1 MKTRQQSLHDEGGQS
16 RAGEEG
22 DAQKLDDVR
31 VAYGAHQL
39 ALSHELGRGLGQ
51 LVRPSMQDGVD
62 CFGGGFHGKGHLLH
76 LAISPAAN
84 GSTSELDV
92 GENER
97 PQLGMVAEKI
107 FRHQEKGVACITGCA
122 YAVQISKACFFN
134 PRRACARVSVV
145 NPRRACAR
153 ITWVCLSVC
162 PSVPALAASASVETS
177 KQRYSR
183 VFLRLFLD

>member
-1 MKTRQQSLHDEGGQS
+1 MQALLDEPNERVVPTELATGTELLGGQS

-62 CFGGGFHGKGHLLH
+62 CFGGGFHGKGHVLH

-107 FRHQEKGVACITGCA
+107 FLHQEKGVACITGCA
-122 YAVQISKACFFN
+122 YAVQISKACFNPRRACARVTVVN
-134 PRRACARVSVV
+134 PRRACARVSCVS
-145 NPRRACAR
+145 
-153 ITWVCLSVC
+153 VCLSV
-162 PSVPALAASASVETS
+162 
-177 KQRYSR
+177 
-183 VFLRLFLD
+183 RLFPL

>member
-1 MKTRQQSLHDEGGQS
+1 MSLRV
-16 RAGEEG
+16 RAISHSTQYVISALRLLVLKILRPGVPVGEEG
-22 DAQKLDDVR
+22 DSQKLDDVR

-76 LAISPAAN
+76 LAIGPAAN

-97 PQLGMVAEKI
+97 PQLGMVAEIIFLHFCPLIAKI
-107 FRHQEKGVACITGCA
+107 ANST
-122 YAVQISKACFFN
+122 
-134 PRRACARVSVV
+134 
-145 NPRRACAR
+145 
-153 ITWVCLSVC
+153 T
-162 PSVPALAASASVETS
+162 
-177 KQRYSR
+177 RYSCAKCGNAQCKYQSR
-183 VFLRLFLD
+183 NIVLSYELS

>member
-39 ALSHELGRGLGQ
+39 ALSHELGHGLGQ
-51 LVRPSMQDGVD
+51 LVRRAVVSFLQDGEE
-62 CFGGGFHGKGHLLH
+62 CFGGGSHGKGHLFNPTVRPTSDSG
-76 LAISPAAN
+76 A
-84 GSTSELDV
+84 SELDV

-107 FRHQEKGVACITGCA
+107 FLHYLPFSLQ
-122 YAVQISKACFFN
+122 N
-134 PRRACARVSVV
+134 PRNGRS
-145 NPRRACAR
+145 
-153 ITWVCLSVC
+153 
-162 PSVPALAASASVETS
+162 
-177 KQRYSR
+177 
-183 VFLRLFLD
+183 

>member
-62 CFGGGFHGKGHLLH
+62 CFGGGFHGKDHLLH

-84 GSTSELDV
+84 CSTSELDV

-97 PQLGMVAEKI
+97 PQLGMVAEKNFLHFCPLI
-107 FRHQEKGVACITGCA
+107 ANGAQPGVIYSLRCA
-122 YAVQISKACFFN
+122 KCGNAQCKYQSRNIV
-134 PRRACARVSVV
+134 
-145 NPRRACAR
+145 
-153 ITWVCLSVC
+153 LSYEL
-162 PSVPALAASASVETS
+162 S
-177 KQRYSR
+177 
-183 VFLRLFLD
+183 

>member
-39 ALSHELGRGLGQ
+39 ALSHERLGQ

-76 LAISPAAN
+76 LAIGPAAN

-107 FRHQEKGVACITGCA
+107 FLHFCHQEKGVACITGCA
-122 YAVQISKACFFN
+122 IYAVQISKAGFFFSF
-134 PRRACARVSVV
+134 REV
-145 NPRRACAR
+145 NYQTHSGRGSGQ
-153 ITWVCLSVC
+153 L
-162 PSVPALAASASVETS
+162 AL
-177 KQRYSR
+177 YSR
-183 VFLRLFLD
+183 VVTAECN

>member
-39 ALSHELGRGLGQ
+39 ALSHELGHGLGQ
-51 LVRPSMQDGVD
+51 LVRPSLQDGVD

-76 LAISPAAN
+76 LAIGPAAN

-97 PQLGMVAEKI
+97 PQLGMVAEK
-107 FRHQEKGVACITGCA
+107 T
-122 YAVQISKACFFN
+122 
-134 PRRACARVSVV
+134 
-145 NPRRACAR
+145 
-153 ITWVCLSVC
+153 
-162 PSVPALAASASVETS
+162 
-177 KQRYSR
+177 
-183 VFLRLFLD
+183 FLHFWPGLH

>member
-22 DAQKLDDVR
+22 DPQKLDDVR

-51 LVRPSMQDGVD
+51 LIRPSMQDGVD
-62 CFGGGFHGKGHLLH
+62 CFGGGFHGKDHLLH
-76 LAISPAAN
+76 LAIGAAAN

-107 FRHQEKGVACITGCA
+107 FLHFC
-122 YAVQISKACFFN
+122 
-134 PRRACARVSVV
+134 PVS
-145 NPRRACAR
+145 A
-153 ITWVCLSVC
+153 
-162 PSVPALAASASVETS
+162 
-177 KQRYSR
+177 
-183 VFLRLFLD
+183 